1 MFQGTTNDMTLA
13 YGGQAPVATLHFGP
27 SMSAPSI
34 LAPLESH
41 VVFGD
46 AFVDFVRIVIILK
59 GILTSVL

>member
-1 MFQGTTNDMTLA
+1 MFKGTTNDMILA
-13 YGGQAPVATLHFGP
+13 HGGQALVATLHFDP

-34 LAPLESH
+34 LEPLESH

-46 AFVDFVRIVIILK
+46 AFVDVVRTVIILK